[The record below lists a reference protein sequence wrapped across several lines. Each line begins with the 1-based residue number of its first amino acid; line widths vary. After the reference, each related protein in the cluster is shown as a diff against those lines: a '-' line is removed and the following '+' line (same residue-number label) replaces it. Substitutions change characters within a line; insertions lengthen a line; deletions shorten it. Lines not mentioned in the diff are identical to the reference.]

1 MRKALIVG
9 IDYYDRIPA
18 LGGCV
23 NDANAVKSVLERHAD
38 GTTNFTTPEV
48 LLGAKANS
56 AVTRQE
62 LKEAVRQLFSD
73 DADIALLYFAG
84 HGYTEDT
91 GGFLCASDCET
102 GDDGLPLAEVMTFAN
117 KSQAKNKVIVL
128 DSCHSG
134 IAGDSPIHDK
144 FAEVAEG
151 MTILSASGANQYALE
166 VPEGGAGVFTSLFI
180 HALQGAAANLVG
192 DVTPGSV
199 YSHIDQSLGPWSQR
213 PVFKT
218 NVKRFVSLRR
228 AQPPIPLD
236 HLRAVTKYFPTP
248 DHRLPLD
255 PSYEPERSPDQLANS
270 SIPPPDP
277 AKTAVFAV
285 LQEQALVN
293 MVRPVGALHMWH
305 AAMQS
310 KACELTV
317 LGQHYW
323 NLVDKGL
330 L

>member
-18 LGGCV
+18 LAGCV
-23 NDANAVKSVLERHAD
+23 NDASAVKSVLERHAD
-38 GTTNFTTPEV
+38 GTTNFTTPEI
-48 LLGAKANS
+48 LLGATADS
-56 AVTRQE
+56 AVTKQE
-62 LKEAVRQLFSD
+62 LKEAVRQLFYD

-91 GGFLCASDCET
+91 GGFLCASDCAT

-151 MTILSASGANQYALE
+151 HDDLE
-166 VPEGGAGVFTSLFI
+166 RLGSKPVCAGSCRRRRRRIQTSLFV

-199 YSHIDQSLGPWSQR
+199 YSHIDQSLGSLVATARVQDERQEIRVAQTGAAADSSGSSTSRHEILPHARSISCLSTPRTSRSAHPISWPTR
-213 PVFKT
+213 
-218 NVKRFVSLRR
+218 RFRHRIPPRLPSLRSCRRRHSSTWSARSAHSTCGTPRCR
-228 AQPPIPLD
+228 AR
-236 HLRAVTKYFPTP
+236 RA
-248 DHRLPLD
+248 
-255 PSYEPERSPDQLANS
+255 S
-270 SIPPPDP
+270 
-277 AKTAVFAV
+277 
-285 LQEQALVN
+285 
-293 MVRPVGALHMWH
+293 
-305 AAMQS
+305 
-310 KACELTV
+310 
-317 LGQHYW
+317 
-323 NLVDKGL
+323 
-330 L
+330 

>member
-18 LGGCV
+18 LAGCV
-23 NDANAVKSVLERHAD
+23 NDASAVKSVLERHAD
-38 GTTNFTTPEV
+38 GTTNFTTPEI
-48 LLGAKANS
+48 LLGATADS
-56 AVTRQE
+56 AVTKQE
-62 LKEAVRQLFSD
+62 LKEAVRQLFDD

-91 GGFLCASDCET
+91 GGFLCASDCAT

-117 KSQAKNKVIVL
+117 KSQAKNKMIVL

-166 VPEGGAGVFTSLFI
+166 VAEGGAGVFTSLFV

-199 YSHIDQSLGPWSQR
+199 YCTHRSVSRALVATARVQDERQEIRFAQTERSRRFLWIIYEPSRSTSPRRSISCLSTPRTSRSAHPISWPTRRFRHRIPPRLPSLQSCRRRHSSTWSAR
-213 PVFKT
+213 SAHSTCGTP
-218 NVKRFVSLRR
+218 RCRARR
-228 AQPPIPLD
+228 A
-236 HLRAVTKYFPTP
+236 
-248 DHRLPLD
+248 
-255 PSYEPERSPDQLANS
+255 S
-270 SIPPPDP
+270 
-277 AKTAVFAV
+277 
-285 LQEQALVN
+285 
-293 MVRPVGALHMWH
+293 
-305 AAMQS
+305 
-310 KACELTV
+310 
-317 LGQHYW
+317 
-323 NLVDKGL
+323 
-330 L
+330 

>member
-18 LGGCV
+18 LAGCV
-23 NDANAVKSVLERHAD
+23 NDASAVKSVLERHAD
-38 GTTNFTTPEV
+38 GTTNFTTPEI
-48 LLGAKANS
+48 LLGATADS
-56 AVTRQE
+56 AVTKQE
-62 LKEAVRQLFSD
+62 LKEAVRQLFYD

-91 GGFLCASDCET
+91 GGFLCASDCAT

-166 VPEGGAGVFTSLFI
+166 VAEGGAGVFREPVRPCASGRGGQSRGRRYARQRLLT
-180 HALQGAAANLVG
+180 HR
-192 DVTPGSV
+192 SV
-199 YSHIDQSLGPWSQR
+199 SGPWSQR

-218 NVKRFVSLRR
+218 NVERFVSLRR

-236 HLRAVTKYFPTP
+236 HLRAVTKYFPRQSISCLSTP
-248 DHRLPLD
+248 RTSRSAHPISWPTRRFRHRIPPRLPSLQ
-255 PSYEPERSPDQLANS
+255 SCRRRHSSTWSARSAHSTCGTPRCRARR
-270 SIPPPDP
+270 
-277 AKTAVFAV
+277 A
-285 LQEQALVN
+285 
-293 MVRPVGALHMWH
+293 R
-305 AAMQS
+305 
-310 KACELTV
+310 LTV